1 MVKTMLHILLCLIYT
16 ALSLVQSIMVTILR
30 CSLHIF
36 LQLLTI
42 RKNLN
47 NIYNLIQNSMVFQF
61 LGHVLDIAQ
70 KVFSKNVTRSRAIML
85 YSDDCN
91 QLFKEKLQW
100 KSRALLIKVHQKLD
114 AVHLHTALKK
124 EVEQHQQSLILLAD
138 RTKQIESLR
147 QENNSLR
154 NRLNAKDT
162 ELEQTKANV
171 NYAITGWREA
181 SSVMMKSIEEEKK
194 RQAQYR
200 AQMIWLLLQLSQV
213 SDERKVLEQ
222 SVSDLENE
230 VCEYHAVYM
239 DLIFEEM
246 KLKGCISYLENT
258 VAEIMEEKKNLKI
271 LISHERKKVSTILTD
286 YVDQAMQLRM
296 DMEKA
301 TTDYIDNTSRLYQ
314 TEQQQILH
322 DVLSSRIIGERCTFE
337 DDSDSEDMY
346 LSEVSNMRYE
356 LATSN
361 ASSRNVS
368 FVEWSPDTFILS

>member
-1 MVKTMLHILLCLIYT
+1 
-16 ALSLVQSIMVTILR
+16 
-30 CSLHIF
+30 
-36 LQLLTI
+36 
-42 RKNLN
+42 
-47 NIYNLIQNSMVFQF
+47 MVFQF